1 MGDPLEDLAKE
12 LSEYVALR
20 RRQGADNFAMEDAL
34 IGHRRQAI
42 ENLRDTQGEL
52 FWIERVKLL
61 DRLAEKRGIPLAN
74 EEALRYVEDEL
85 REKERRR
92 RAEVVAAHREGVA

>member
-1 MGDPLEDLAKE
+1 MADPLEDLAKE
-12 LSEYVALR
+12 LSEYVGLR
-20 RRQGADNFAMEDAL
+20 RRLGSDNFRLEDAL

-42 ENLRDTQGEL
+42 ENLRDSEGDP

-61 DRLAEKRGIPLAN
+61 DRLAAGRGIPLVN
-74 EEALRYVEDEL
+74 EEALRFVEDEL

-92 RAEVVAAHREGVA
+92 RAEAVSTHRETA